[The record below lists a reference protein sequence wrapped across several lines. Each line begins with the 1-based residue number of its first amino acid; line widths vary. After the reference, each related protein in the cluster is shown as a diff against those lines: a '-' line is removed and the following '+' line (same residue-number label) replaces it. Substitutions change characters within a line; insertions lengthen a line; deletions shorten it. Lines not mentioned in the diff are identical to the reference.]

1 MQEPSRPPVDVQKL
15 RRAKRSR
22 DSLMKGTAILLLIIF
37 GTTTIQRYF
46 GLDSV
51 VWLAGGIGVWLLM
64 SAFIRRR
71 HNAAERFDQSESSE
85 SSASSWLVEIEQM
98 ESTEFLEQAM
108 GVLQAQGYETQIK
121 DVSHDSATSLLLVRG
136 NERVWCLVEY
146 ATVDEAIIG
155 AALEALKKT
164 DCQQAMVLSPHKS
177 SAQVQMAA
185 LQQGVVLID
194 RDEFVRLR
202 SLQVKGH
209 RVHAFRSEA
218 THQTSPRMRRRSR

>member
-1 MQEPSRPPVDVQKL
+1 MWEQDMQEPSRPPVAVQKL

-22 DSLMKGTAILLLIIF
+22 DSLIKGTAILLLIIF
-37 GTTTIQRYF
+37 GTTTIQRYL
-46 GLDSV
+46 GPDSV
-51 VWLAGGIGVWLLM
+51 LWLAGGIGVWLLM
-64 SAFIRRR
+64 SVFTRRR
-71 HNAAERFDQSESSE
+71 RNSAARSDQSESD
-85 SSASSWLVEIEQM
+85 WLVEIGQM
-98 ESTEFLEQAM
+98 ERAEFLEQAM
-108 GVLQAQGYETQIK
+108 GVLQTQGYETQIK
-121 DVSHDSATSLLLVRG
+121 DVSADSATALLLVRG

-146 ATVDEAIIG
+146 ALVDEAVIG

-194 RDEFVRLR
+194 QAEFVRLR

-209 RVHAFRSEA
+209 RVHAFRSGA
-218 THQTSPRMRRRSR
+218 TDQTSTRMRRRR

>member
-1 MQEPSRPPVDVQKL
+1 MQEPSRPPVEVRAL

-46 GLDSV
+46 GPDSIL
-51 VWLAGGIGVWLLM
+51 WLAGGIGVWLLM
-64 SAFIRRR
+64 SVFTRRR
-71 HNAAERFDQSESSE
+71 QNSAERSDRPESSE
-85 SSASSWLVEIEQM
+85 SSRPVEIDRM
-98 ESTEFLEQAM
+98 ESAEFLEQAV

-121 DVSHDSATSLLLVRG
+121 NVSADSAPSLLLVRG

-146 ATVDEAIIG
+146 APVDEGIIG

-164 DCQQAMVLSPHKS
+164 DCQQAMVLSPYKS
-177 SAQVQMAA
+177 SAQVQMVA
-185 LQQGVVLID
+185 LQQGVMLID
-194 RDEFVRLR
+194 QDEFVRLR

-218 THQTSPRMRRRSR
+218 QASPMRRRRR